1 MPFLGQSAVVGNGT
15 KVGFASV
22 AAGAVKPTEYTLTA
36 AVLVAANAT
45 SVSLTASATGLS
57 VQHDTPLYFPNGTIA
72 YVNTASTDLLA
83 IGTSATTVPIKPLV
97 GNIAANATTKAYA
110 LRRLNGLKTAGV
122 PIAPQPEDIFT
133 MDDGFGIVQQVVG
146 VERTVSLEG
155 IRKTGDRCMF
165 EIIIPY
171 LTSDTT
177 IRNFLWIDVL
187 CPNNDHFSG
196 LVRITGGNG
205 FANASVRQSMTYQ
218 MTCSFQG
225 DTGFFYENLTEVA
238 LLAP

>member
-15 KVGFASV
+15 KVQFANV
-22 AAGAVKPTEYTLTA
+22 PAGATTPTAHAITVT
-36 AVLVAANAT
+36 ANAT
-45 SVSLTASATGLS
+45 QGATSISLTANPSGVVL
-57 VQHDTPLYFPNGTIA
+57 QHDTPIYFNNGVIA
-72 YVNTASTDLLA
+72 YVNTATADTITVSTATAVPVRPLSA
-83 IGTSATTVPIKPLV
+83 AVATT
-97 GNIAANATTKAYA
+97 NTATAYA
-110 LRRLNGLKTAGV
+110 LRRLNGIRTAGV

-146 VERTVSLEG
+146 VERTINIDG
-155 IRKTGDRCMF
+155 IRKTGDRCMY

-177 IRNFLWIDVL
+177 IRNFLWADL
-187 CPNNDHFSG
+187 LYPNGDRFYG

-205 FANASVRQSMTYQ
+205 FANAAVRQSMTYQ
-218 MTCSFQG
+218 MTMSFQG
-225 DTGFFYENLTEVA
+225 DTGFFYSNTVEQT